1 MSGRAGTGRW
11 EKTGEFESIMVKKNH
26 ATSSPSANLKQALF
40 CMQSGSDVPP
50 KGGSNPLAHAQN
62 ENSLPKLQRLWNH
75 PVRPFLLQFL
85 GRRWRIAIA
94 GEGTVPPRC
103 KEDGDKDGG
112 ALHSCG
118 GEGCGDDPTDH
129 SYFRRGD
136 SRQRRWEVNHVECPL
151 ENVIVGN
158 AIRLTALLGACRI
171 GSLSREV
178 WGVTLRSL
186 LKWGAH
192 SGQELCCIESKRSAP
207 TSHDCWWV
215 KSNPLTLMNI
225 RSSSALLLLLFTA
238 AAPFQAMAVTYLAT
252 WSGAS
257 YGNAAQAI
265 ARVEIDEGALV
276 NPSSSFGPLG
286 PGTVV
291 TSVDLT
297 VSGAASG
304 NGTWDIFAFS
314 DYSIEI
320 VDALNLGAD
329 WIGQPQPTGGS
340 VWGRVGGFNL
350 YSPVAGVPTGTDPLE
365 LTTASGTGDNMRLV
379 SFAPISFGGPGA
391 RFNVGDTVALDLSV
405 LIERALVPNGA
416 AGESVRLVGLPAGVV
431 FDPATFLLSGR
442 VLGLVG
448 ASGVKIEVRK
458 GSKVLRSLP
467 YNLAVDPYP
476 YAGGFEVLLEG
487 PASASPNFT
496 NTDGITIN
504 DNGDATP
511 YPSAINVGGIN
522 LPVTAVRVKLN
533 GLNHTFLGD
542 LDLFLM
548 APDGKVSAVMSDV
561 GGGDDAVNANL
572 IFADAAAASFPTA
585 PTGIPYTTG
594 TFKPTDLTPGGLGEI
609 PPGTVGA
616 VGTSLNAL
624 AAGNVNGQWKL
635 FVRDDA
641 VDDFGS
647 MTSWALEF
655 DLRGPIGKI
664 KVTLA
669 SPTTRSL
676 NPAYSAI
683 IERMGH
689 PRRTARGVITL
700 TPGTTQAVSV
710 TVPATRTLPQAI
722 YDLTIDRVTDHVTGV
737 QNGDPTVTARGFRL
751 IRPHR
756 IPTGNVALNLGFFPN
771 YTPDGVLNP
780 GGVGHGTS
788 TVTTAGLIPIRGLL
802 GDAQPFTGTL
812 CLSQTSEAVVW
823 LTPYPNKSSYVGGIL
838 TITQGS
844 NPVFGFLPGRNPAPP
859 APISGG
865 LRWNVRPDAKAK
877 AYSGGFGPLSLN
889 PFVSLWSP
897 LRTAED
903 LGRSLDLSFRNLMI
917 NYLVPPATMMGEVLP
932 ITGMPTQWVLR
943 DNLTLVNVSAGTH
956 PTTARANPK
965 NGTFAGTIK
974 LPAPAT
980 RTTVS
985 GIFAQ
990 DSFIFPFP
998 GMGLFKVPVSGPGLP
1013 AGAYRTAGYYF
1024 TNQ

>member
-1 MSGRAGTGRW
+1 M
-11 EKTGEFESIMVKKNH
+11 
-26 ATSSPSANLKQALF
+26 
-40 CMQSGSDVPP
+40 
-50 KGGSNPLAHAQN
+50 
-62 ENSLPKLQRLWNH
+62 
-75 PVRPFLLQFL
+75 
-85 GRRWRIAIA
+85 
-94 GEGTVPPRC
+94 
-103 KEDGDKDGG
+103 
-112 ALHSCG
+112 
-118 GEGCGDDPTDH
+118 
-129 SYFRRGD
+129 
-136 SRQRRWEVNHVECPL
+136 
-151 ENVIVGN
+151 NVVVGN
-158 AIRLTALLGACRI
+158 AIVLTALLGASSIRM
-171 GSLSREV
+171 LSREGWAV
-178 WGVTLRSL
+178 ALRSL

-192 SGQELCCIESKRSAP
+192 FGQELCCIESKRSAP
-207 TSHDCWWV
+207 TSHGCWGV
-215 KSNPLTLMNI
+215 KSNPLTIMNI
-225 RSSSALLLLLFTA
+225 RSSSTLLLLLLFTA
-238 AAPFQAMAVTYLAT
+238 AAPFQAMAGTYLAT

-257 YGNAAQAI
+257 YGNTAQAV
-265 ARVEIDEGALV
+265 ARIEIDEGVLV
-276 NPSSSFGPLG
+276 NPGFSNAAIGSGAAITDIDI
-286 PGTVV
+286 TV
-291 TSVDLT
+291 L
-297 VSGAASG
+297 GAASG
-304 NGTWDIFAFS
+304 NGTWSTSSFS
-314 DYSIEI
+314 SFQI
-320 VDALNLGAD
+320 VIGDALNLGAD
-329 WIGQPQPTGGS
+329 WVGQPQPSFGP
-340 VWGRVGGFNL
+340 VWGRTGDFNVF
-350 YSPVAGVPTGTDPLE
+350 SAVAGVPVGTNSFE
-365 LTTASGTGDNMRLV
+365 LRTNSGTGDKMRLISLV
-379 SFAPISFGGPGA
+379 PISFGGPGA

-405 LIERALVPNGA
+405 LIEFALAPNGA
-416 AGESVRLVGLPAGVV
+416 AGESVRLTGLPAGVV

-448 ASGVKIEVRK
+448 SSGVKIEVRK

-487 PASASPNFT
+487 PASATPNFANT
-496 NTDGITIN
+496 NGITIN

-511 YPSAINVGGIN
+511 YPSTINVDGIN

-533 GLNHTFLGD
+533 GLNHTFLAD
-542 LDLFLM
+542 LDIFLM
-548 APDGKVSAVMSDV
+548 APDGTVSAVMSDV
-561 GGGDDAVNANL
+561 GAGDDAVNANF
-572 IFADAAAASFPTA
+572 IFADAAADAFPSA
-585 PTGIPYTTG
+585 QTGIPYTAG
-594 TFKPTDLTPGGLGEI
+594 TFKPTHPSPGEI

-624 AAGNVNGQWKL
+624 ATGNVNGQWKL
-635 FVRDDA
+635 FVKDD
-641 VDDFGS
+641 VGGDFGS

-700 TPGTTQAVSV
+700 TPGTTQPVAV

-722 YDLTIDRVTDHVTGV
+722 YDLTINRVTDHVTGA

-756 IPTGNVALNLGFFPN
+756 IPSGNVALNIGFYPG
-771 YTPDGVLNP
+771 YTPDGVVNP

-802 GDAQPFTGTL
+802 GDAQPFTASL

-823 LTPYPNKSSYVGGIL
+823 LTPYANKSSYVGGIL
-838 TITQGS
+838 TIQQGL
-844 NPVFGFLPGRNPAPP
+844 NPLFGFLPGRSLAISP
-859 APISGG
+859 PISGG
-865 LRWNVRPDAKAK
+865 LQWNVRPDAKAK
-877 AYSGGFGPLSLN
+877 AYSGGFGPL
-889 PFVSLWSP
+889 FVSPLVSRWSP

-917 NYLVPPATMMGEVLP
+917 NYLVPPATTMGEVLP

-943 DNLTLVNVSAGTH
+943 DNLYLMNVTPVGTH

-965 NGTFAGTIK
+965 NGTFAGTMK

-990 DSFIFPFP
+990 DSFTVPFV

-1013 AGAYRTAGYYF
+1013 AGAYRTAGYYLM
-1024 TNQ
+1024 NQ